1 MQIGVAKQKGRPP
14 RCSRGGRHTIKS
26 GALQRS
32 AFFKRS
38 VDDLGVK
45 VEGVLRAAPVV
56 GEERRTRD
64 DGQRQRVDERVRRE
78 VGNRRTEEG
87 EHGLRRVDREESPVL
102 VGVHILHF
110 KHAHKARHKV
120 EGLGGVVRAL
130 DLAFQ
135 HDDIHLGVLVRVTDL
150 AREHGFDFKFGI
162 GRRLNVIDL
171 KGELFGGQRLHGVF
185 DHNFHLYLSFAAII
199 AWEASNVNRLFDRTQ
214 KIAVSTQNSQEIG
227 AVRQNLEDAVTRL
240 EGLIG
245 GNASDVTALETA
257 LEEVTAA
264 YAAADAL
271 LEADITTLQEQ
282 DTALSESITALQT
295 TPEAADDAIW
305 DAIGQLQ
312 SDLDASEQTL
322 STVIIVFAVIL
333 GVVAVVSV
341 VGLVPALRKGKK

>member
-1 MQIGVAKQKGRPP
+1 M
-14 RCSRGGRHTIKS
+14 
-26 GALQRS
+26 
-32 AFFKRS
+32 
-38 VDDLGVK
+38 
-45 VEGVLRAAPVV
+45 
-56 GEERRTRD
+56 
-64 DGQRQRVDERVRRE
+64 
-78 VGNRRTEEG
+78 
-87 EHGLRRVDREESPVL
+87 
-102 VGVHILHF
+102 
-110 KHAHKARHKV
+110 
-120 EGLGGVVRAL
+120 
-130 DLAFQ
+130 
-135 HDDIHLGVLVRVTDL
+135 
-150 AREHGFDFKFGI
+150 
-162 GRRLNVIDL
+162 
-171 KGELFGGQRLHGVF
+171 
-185 DHNFHLYLSFAAII
+185 SFAAII

-227 AVRQNLEDAVTRL
+227 AVQQNLEAAVTRL

-245 GNASDVTALETA
+245 DGATDVTALETA
-257 LEEVTAA
+257 LEEVKTA

-282 DTALSESITALQT
+282 DTALSEGITALQT